1 MINLIPSYTYNVEQ
15 LLAIITKRNNWLI
28 KIRYLVF
35 FALVV
40 FIVFSKYILKVNYT
54 SSQIY
59 ALIFIAFSVLIYNV
73 VFNFVSKSNLI
84 KNTAD
89 SFNPLHFSL
98 IQIIFD
104 IIALS
109 VLTYFTGGVE
119 SPFSIFFVFHMI
131 LGSLILPSYV
141 VYTIATL
148 VVLFF
153 FLASFLEYFNLVPHY
168 SLDVIFIYSLYNNP
182 NYIIVFGLTFAI
194 MMFVS
199 VLLTNS
205 LARSLYTREQEL
217 KNALDELNRAEL
229 VKQKYT
235 MGIVHEIKSPIAVV
249 QSYLDL
255 ILQHYL
261 EPIPKSIEE
270 KLLRARARTDEAIQ
284 IINDIINISKLKI
297 QSEIKK
303 EDINIFLLLKKIVEK
318 RKSQCEYANIKLHL
332 YSIHNRDIIVKG
344 DPQLLE
350 LAFSNLISNSIKYT
364 SPGGTIEVVL
374 DDVVKENFV
383 MIEVCDNGIGIP
395 DSEKDKIFSEF
406 FRGTNV
412 KQKGYEGTGL
422 GLSVVKQIVEH
433 HNGEI
438 TFESPSRLADE
449 NRRGTSFKV
458 FLPLN
463 NN

>member
-40 FIVFSKYILKVNYT
+40 FIVFSKYILRVNYT

-84 KNTAD
+84 KNTSD

-168 SLDVIFIYSLYNNP
+168 SLDVIFTYSLYNNP

-229 VKQKYT
+229 VKQKYI
-235 MGIVHEIKSPIAVV
+235 MAIVHEIKSPIAVV

-261 EPIPKSIEE
+261 GPVPSPVEE
-270 KLLRARARTDEAIQ
+270 KLSRARTRTDEAIQ

-303 EDINIFLLLKKIVEK
+303 ENVNLFLLLKKIVDK
-318 RKSQCEYANIKLHL
+318 RKSQCDYANISIKL
-332 YSIHNRDIIVKG
+332 YKIHEKEFIVLG

-350 LAFSNLISNSIKYT
+350 LAFSNLVSNAIKYNF
-364 SPGGTIEVVL
+364 SGGTIEIVV
-374 DDVVKENFV
+374 DDVAKENYIMV
-383 MIEVCDNGIGIP
+383 EVCDDGIGIP
-395 DSEKDKIFSEF
+395 DGEKEKIFTDF
-406 FRGTNV
+406 FRASNV
-412 KQKGYEGTGL
+412 KQRGYEGTGL
-422 GLSVVKQIVEH
+422 GLSVVKQIIEH
-433 HNGEI
+433 HNGQI
-438 TFESPSRLADE
+438 TFESPSRLANE

>member
-15 LLAIITKRNNWLI
+15 LLTIITKRNNWLI
-28 KIRYLVF
+28 KLRYLVF
-35 FALVV
+35 GALIV
-40 FIVFSKYILKVNYT
+40 FIIFSKYIIRINYT
-54 SSQIY
+54 TTQII
-59 ALIFIAFSVLIYNV
+59 AIIIIAFSILIYNSL
-73 VFNFVSKSNLI
+73 FTLITKSKLI

-104 IIALS
+104 IVALS
-109 VLTYFTGGVE
+109 ALTYYTGGVE

-153 FLASFLEYFNLVPHY
+153 FFASFLEYFNIVPHY
-168 SLDVIFIYSLYNNP
+168 SLDVIFTYSLYNNP

-217 KNALDELNRAEL
+217 KNALDELNKAEL
-229 VKQKYT
+229 VKQKYI
-235 MGIVHEIKSPIAVV
+235 MAIVHEIKSPIAVV

-261 EPIPKSIEE
+261 GPVPSTIEE
-270 KLLRARARTDEAIQ
+270 KLSRARVRTDEAIQ

-303 EDINIFLLLKKIVEK
+303 ENVNLFLLLKKIVDK
-318 RKSQCEYANIKLHL
+318 RKSQCDYANISIKL
-332 YSIHNRDIIVKG
+332 YKIHNKEYIVQG

-350 LAFSNLISNSIKYT
+350 LAFSNLLSNAIKYN
-364 SPGGTIEVVL
+364 SSGGIIEVVV
-374 DDVVKENFV
+374 DDVARENFIMV
-383 MIEVCDNGIGIP
+383 EVCDNGIGIP
-395 DSEKDKIFSEF
+395 DSEKEKIFTDF
-406 FRGTNV
+406 FRASNV

-438 TFESPSRLADE
+438 TFESPSRLADGK
-449 NRRGTSFKV
+449 RRGTSFKI
-458 FLPLN
+458 FLPIN
-463 NN
+463 SE